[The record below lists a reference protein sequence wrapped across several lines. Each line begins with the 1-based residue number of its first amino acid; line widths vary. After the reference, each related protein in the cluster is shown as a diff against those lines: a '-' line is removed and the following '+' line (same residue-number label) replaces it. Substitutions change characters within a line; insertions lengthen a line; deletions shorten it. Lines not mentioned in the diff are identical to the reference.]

1 MILLIFIFMSAPL
14 YRPVTVSRS
23 LTAPLRNITIP
34 QTNKGFSTDPKAGS
48 IETRYC
54 QLSESAT
61 HSVSTMTQP
70 CGSHAHGQAARLQG
84 CKAARLQGRISL
96 HAVIPVKTGIQR
108 QGNGCSHP
116 SPFQGEG
123 LGGVR
128 WGEAAK
134 ARMRRLF
141 AVTLSPVVIPVKTGI
156 QATITDYAAQVPD
169 LMGICSG

>member
-1 MILLIFIFMSAPL
+1 MSAPL

-70 CGSHAHGQAARLQG
+70 CGSHAHAPKEVMVLCMAPAISTVFINSTYPSRSHQILSGNFPPLPIKWDERQTQAVDSNRDFSPCANSHCRLCRTSSRSYG
-84 CKAARLQGRISL
+84 DLFRI
-96 HAVIPVKTGIQR
+96 INCYTIQMAD
-108 QGNGCSHP
+108 SY
-116 SPFQGEG
+116 
-123 LGGVR
+123 
-128 WGEAAK
+128 
-134 ARMRRLF
+134 
-141 AVTLSPVVIPVKTGI
+141 T
-156 QATITDYAAQVPD
+156 QVAP
-169 LMGICSG
+169 